1 MNGKR
6 KTITILFAS
15 VLVVLFVVIAMINIF
30 GKKEYVVG
38 KDIKADDITEFYDTY
53 YNMNFNALYQRY
65 YFYVKDGKHYFYH
78 EKRERKND
86 YCPLDEKDITESGTI
101 ELSDEEWDTFFEYI
115 KDGTVIAR
123 EESADTGDSGPWYY
137 LYWNKD
143 KGNIQQF
150 SFVSYE
156 KKNEFEQFCRSLKGN
171 S

>member
-65 YFYVKDGKHYFYH
+65 YFYAKDGKHYFYH

-86 YCPLDEKDITESGTI
+86 YGPLDEKDITESGTI
-101 ELSDEEWDTFFEYI
+101 ELSDEEWNAFFEYI

-156 KKNEFEQFCRSLKGN
+156 KKNEFEQFCLSLKQN
-171 S
+171 